1 MTEYIPVP
9 NGLTS
14 RSQGPV
20 IAMRVD
26 DRGVIEVQYA
36 GSSLWNLAMTQS
48 DLEVNGRSYDG

>member
-1 MTEYIPVP
+1 
-9 NGLTS
+9 
-14 RSQGPV
+14 
-20 IAMRVD
+20 MRVD